1 MQQLICPNC
10 GNTEW
15 HIENI
20 VKEKRRGC
28 FMWCVWLL
36 LGVLT
41 CGLILI
47 IPMFTNRKRKNK
59 TKFVCKN
66 CGFVLIK

>member
-1 MQQLICPNC
+1 MLICPKC
-10 GNTEW
+10 SGTDF

-28 FMWCVWLL
+28 LMWSVWLF
-36 LGVLT
+36 LGLCT
-41 CGLILI
+41 FGLILI

-59 TKFVCKN
+59 TKFVCKK
-66 CGFVLIK
+66 CGYVLVK